1 MENKKHELLSI
12 KNLGN
17 VMLQDLFLLNID
29 TIEKLKEETNLS
41 LYLKLSNLKNK
52 MQSTKVFDACT
63 AIIHEA
69 KTGEKK
75 DLKIYQKLRIID
87 MKNNLQDQDS

>member
-1 MENKKHELLSI
+1 MTNKKHELLSI

-17 VMLQDLFLLNID
+17 TMLQDLILLNID
-29 TIEKLKEETNLS
+29 TIEKLKQETNLS

-52 MQSTKVFDACT
+52 MQSTKIFDCCT
-63 AIIHEA
+63 AIIYEA

-75 DLKIYQKLRIID
+75 DLKIYQTLRIID
-87 MKNNLQDQDS
+87 MKKNL